1 VSPRQA
7 RGGLEIGESDMVRT
21 EPIDDLAAGR
31 TSRSYARRR
40 LVNGLAQ
47 GAAVLCTLAVLLP
60 LALIFGY
67 LLAKG
72 CSSLSFSFFT
82 QLPKP
87 VGEPGGGMANAIVG
101 TLTLIG
107 LASLLGLP
115 VGVLAGVYLAE
126 HGHHRLGST
135 IRFCADVLTGVPSIV
150 IGIYAYTLVV
160 LPMHSFSAYAGGFAL
175 AVIML
180 PIITRTTEEMV
191 LLVPSTLREAA
202 LGLGVPAWRTT
213 VWVVLRTARGGI
225 VTGIMLAVARVAG
238 ETAPLLFTAF
248 GNQFWHQGL
257 SGPISSLPQQVY
269 TYAISPF
276 EDWHRQAW
284 AGALVLLVLIFLT
297 SLGMRLLTRGN
308 ARSAV

>member
-1 VSPRQA
+1 
-7 RGGLEIGESDMVRT
+7 MVRVAHIGDPT
-21 EPIDDLAAGR
+21 AAAAGR
-31 TSRSYARRR
+31 LYARRR

-47 GAAVLCTLAVLLP
+47 GVAGLCTLAVLLP
-60 LALIFGY
+60 LVLIFGY
-67 LLAKG
+67 LLTKG
-72 CSSLSFSFFT
+72 CSSLNLSFFT

-107 LASLLGLP
+107 LASVLGLP
-115 VGVLAGVYLAE
+115 IGVLAGVFLAE
-126 HGHHRLGST
+126 HGHRRLGST

-150 IGIYAYTLVV
+150 IGIYAYTLIV
-160 LPMHSFSAYAGGFAL
+160 LPTHSFSAYAGGFAL

-180 PIITRTTEEMV
+180 PIVTRTTEEMV
-191 LLVPSTLREAA
+191 RLVPSTLREAA

-213 VWVVLRTARGGI
+213 LWVVLRTARGGI
-225 VTGIMLAVARVAG
+225 ITGIMLAVARVAG

-257 SGPISSLPQQVY
+257 TGPISSLPQQIY

-276 EDWHRQAW
+276 DDWHRQAW
-284 AGALVLLVLIFLT
+284 AGALVLLVLISLT
-297 SLGMRLLTRGN
+297 SLAVRLLTRGH
-308 ARSAV
+308 ARSAA